1 MKSGVSQAFRLPPL
15 ALRAPAWTITAATVV
30 VCLIVAPPSTD
41 LAAAAYR
48 SELFGRAGFTLWDN
62 GWYAGHHL
70 PAYSLLAPPLG
81 WLMGPLLLAALS
93 MTLATA
99 PFAMLIDGRF
109 PARATRI
116 ASVWFA
122 VGAAIELFACR
133 IPCASVRPWLSLS
146 LSIV

>member
-1 MKSGVSQAFRLPPL
+1 VASA
-15 ALRAPAWTITAATVV
+15 RARRIPAWTITAAIGLWYV
-30 VCLIVAPPSTD
+30 IAAPPSAD

-48 SELFGRAGFTLWDN
+48 SDLFGSSGFTLWDN

-81 WLMGPLLLAALS
+81 WLAALS

-99 PFAMLIDGRF
+99 LFAMLIDSRF

-133 IPCASVRPWLSLS
+133 ILCPSVRPWPSLS